1 MAHAVGFTDWDIV
14 NAHPEILLQICKAC
28 GLACIN
34 LEYYCTHRDELLS
47 KIISATGCDRG
58 RAKNLFLRLLYL
70 GKYQFWLDGDDKDP
84 TIIAHEIFQ
93 QKIPEVLIFLNNFE
107 NELEKIAT
115 LIFENNKEMQRI
127 AIAKAKKD
135 PTLNPLSSVMS
146 YLLQEYE
153 IRVMEIVYSYCKQN
167 GYISEDN
174 VCVLCNDGIML
185 LEKLI
190 TGADLPVEFN
200 NVVMEKTGF
209 NLKFTKKEL
218 DQSMLHVLDEHVIS
232 KRLFN
237 SYSEWKIDFEKVWCK
252 ITLKSVFIGCYG
264 KTGTIYFTENQI
276 VTAFKHLHSRR
287 LNISTLMKPNR
298 MEKSNPFPTLTS
310 GSKIRS

>member
-93 QKIPEVLIFLNNFE
+93 QKIPDVLTFLNDFE

-115 LIFENNKEMQRI
+115 LIFENNKHCKSKERSHFKSPFISHVLPSSRI
-127 AIAKAKKD
+127 RNSCHGNRIQ
-135 PTLNPLSSVMS
+135 
-146 YLLQEYE
+146 LLQA
-153 IRVMEIVYSYCKQN
+153 K
-167 GYISEDN
+167 
-174 VCVLCNDGIML
+174 
-185 LEKLI
+185 
-190 TGADLPVEFN
+190 
-200 NVVMEKTGF
+200 
-209 NLKFTKKEL
+209 
-218 DQSMLHVLDEHVIS
+218 
-232 KRLFN
+232 
-237 SYSEWKIDFEKVWCK
+237 W
-252 ITLKSVFIGCYG
+252 
-264 KTGTIYFTENQI
+264 IYFW
-276 VTAFKHLHSRR
+276 R
-287 LNISTLMKPNR
+287 
-298 MEKSNPFPTLTS
+298 
-310 GSKIRS
+310 